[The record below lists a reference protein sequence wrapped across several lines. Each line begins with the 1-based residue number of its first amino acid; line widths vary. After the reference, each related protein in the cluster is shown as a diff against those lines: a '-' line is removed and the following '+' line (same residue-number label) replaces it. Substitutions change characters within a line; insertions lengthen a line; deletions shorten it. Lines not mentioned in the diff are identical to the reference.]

1 MKPGD
6 RAPTPSSSLELGVR
20 FHGWSDYDRAER
32 CMSIEHSTNSGCCR
46 RRRMMITSGPTQE
59 PIDAVRFIGNR
70 SSGRLGAA
78 LADAAVEAGWEVT
91 FLAGCESRRPS
102 SASVRVFPF
111 RTTADLEQLL
121 GQHVPQTD
129 VLVMAAAVADYR
141 PKLEPGALEGKRRRK
156 AEKLVLELEPTPDLL
171 AGCAELRRV
180 GQVFVGFAL
189 EPREELMSS
198 ARSKLERKRLD
209 LVVGNPLATMDG
221 ETIEATLVGAAHT
234 PFATPRDTGGAMLKT
249 EFAPWLLAAI
259 EELLAAVS
267 PEHIDA

>member
-1 MKPGD
+1 
-6 RAPTPSSSLELGVR
+6 
-20 FHGWSDYDRAER
+20 
-32 CMSIEHSTNSGCCR
+32 MSIDHSAISGGGR
-46 RRRMMITSGPTQE
+46 QRRMLITSGPTQE

-78 LADAAVEAGWEVT
+78 LADAAAGAGWDVT
-91 FLAGCESRRPS
+91 FLAGCDSRRPNG
-102 SASVRVFPF
+102 ADVRIYPF
-111 RTTADLEQLL
+111 RTTADLERLL
-121 GQHVPQTD
+121 EQHVPQTD

-156 AEKLVLELEPTPDLL
+156 AEKMVLELEPTPDLL
-171 AGCAELRRV
+171 AGCARLRRA

-209 LVVGNPLATMDG
+209 MVVGNPLATMDA
-221 ETIEATLVGAAHT
+221 ETIEATLVGAPHT
-234 PFATPRDTGGAMLKT
+234 PFATPRDTGGPMRKT
-249 EFAPWLLAAI
+249 DFAPWLLAAI
-259 EELLAAVS
+259 EELVASAA